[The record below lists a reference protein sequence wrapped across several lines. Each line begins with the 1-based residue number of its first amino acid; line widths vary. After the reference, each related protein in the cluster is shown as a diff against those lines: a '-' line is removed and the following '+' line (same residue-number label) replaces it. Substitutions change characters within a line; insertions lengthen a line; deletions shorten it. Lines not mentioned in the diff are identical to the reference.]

1 MTTSL
6 RVAVMAALFLPLAST
21 VALAGGPIEKACNRS
36 DRSGATSSM
45 CSCIQQAAD
54 QTLGNADQRRAA
66 KFFED
71 PEKAQ
76 EVRLSTRSSDDA
88 FWDRYRAFTDA
99 ASAYCAG

>member
-1 MTTSL
+1 MKSSI
-6 RVAVMAALFLPLAST
+6 RVAVMAALFLSLGST
-21 VALAGGPIEKACNRS
+21 LALAGGPIEKACNRS

-54 QTLGNADQRRAA
+54 QTLSNSDQRRAA

-76 EVRLSTRSSDDA
+76 DVRLSTSSADDA
-88 FWDRYRAFTDA
+88 FWDRYRNFTDT

>member
-1 MTTSL
+1 MTSSI
-6 RVAVMAALFLPLAST
+6 RVAAIAALFLPLASGI
-21 VALAGGPIEKACNRS
+21 ALAGGPIEKACNRS

-54 QTLGNADQRRAA
+54 QTLSNSDQRRAA

-76 EVRLSTRSSDDA
+76 EVRLSTRSADDA
-88 FWDRYRAFTDA
+88 FWDRYRNFTDT
-99 ASAYCAG
+99 ASSYCAG